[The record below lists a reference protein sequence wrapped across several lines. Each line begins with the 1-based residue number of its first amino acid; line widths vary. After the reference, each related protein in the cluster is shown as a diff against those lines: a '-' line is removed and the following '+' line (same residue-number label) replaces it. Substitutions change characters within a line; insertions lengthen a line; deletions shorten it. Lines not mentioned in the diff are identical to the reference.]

1 MLTAVKTSN
10 RLQNY
15 ILLHMNQVSL
25 CRIVIIEDD
34 DLIRQ
39 SFVTLLNENRNFI
52 CIADYDNCEEALK
65 NLANDEADVILM
77 DIGLPGISGIE
88 GIKRIKSAKPNI
100 DILTVT
106 IHDEDE
112 KVFNAL
118 CAGAT
123 GYLTKNVSPNRLIEA
138 IYEVRNGGAPMSTS
152 IARRVIGSFQKNT
165 QSPLTSRETEVL
177 QLMTKGKSYTMIADE
192 LFINKETVRS
202 HIKNIYQKLNVNT
215 KSAAIERATKDRI
228 I

>member
-1 MLTAVKTSN
+1 MLTAVKISN

-15 ILLHMNQVSL
+15 SLLHMNQVSL

-52 CIADYDNCEEALK
+52 CIADYDNCEDALK

-123 GYLTKNVSPNRLIEA
+123 GYLTKNVSPDRLIEA
-138 IYEVRNGGAPMSTS
+138 INEVRHGGAPMSTS
-152 IARRVIGSFQKNT
+152 IARRVIGSFQKST

-215 KSAAIERATKDRI
+215 KSGAIERATKDRI